1 MSTRTILITGAGRGI
16 GRAAAIRFASGGGR
30 VVLVARTESELLST
44 AAAIHRPDDTL
55 CVAADVSREED
66 AARII
71 AQAIDRFGRIDVL
84 VNNAAVAPMSP
95 IQRFPTA
102 DFDRMVAVNIRG
114 VFLMCRGA
122 WAALAERGGV
132 IVNLSSRGATDPFP
146 GFSAYGGS
154 KAFVETFTRALA
166 AEGAS
171 RGIRVYAV
179 APGAVAT
186 TMLHSLFPKFPANKS
201 LDPDEVAELIER
213 LCGDA
218 PAVDSG
224 ATVPIERP

>member
-1 MSTRTILITGAGRGI
+1 MTARTILITGAGRGI
-16 GRAAAIRFASGGGR
+16 GQAAAIRFARGGGR
-30 VVLVARTESELLST
+30 MVLVARTESELLAT
-44 AAAIHRPDDTL
+44 AAAINRPDDTL
-55 CVAADVSREED
+55 CIPADVSNEDD
-66 AARII
+66 AARIMSL
-71 AQAIDRFGRIDVL
+71 AIERFGRIDVL

-95 IQRFPTA
+95 IERFSTA

-122 WAALAERGGV
+122 WAALSERGGV

-218 PAVDSG
+218 PPVDSG
-224 ATVPIERP
+224 ATVPIERQ